1 MVDSSCCALYNPPGK
16 SSPGIGSWGTSCSTP
31 ACVCFIYAHQ
41 NYCNNFLTS
50 LCLSNFVLLS
60 SLLKHP
66 ECSMVILL
74 HDSQIKSFLC
84 SKHCKGFFILLS
96 TKVKSYKHDTT
107 DPYTLPFPTP
117 SPSPQVLTSL
127 NSRILF
133 SQLLSCFSHTGKLTA
148 PRRWLKTSTVSMM
161 PILTTYLK
169 VHTVPTLHLRRTPNP
184 SMFLQFFFS
193 SIEFIIF

>member
-31 ACVCFIYAHQ
+31 AHVCFIYSHQ
-41 NYCNNFLTS
+41 NYCNNFLTG
-50 LCLSNFVLLS
+50 LFLSNLS
-60 SLLKHP
+60 SY
-66 ECSMVILL
+66 L
-74 HDSQIKSFLC
+74 HSWNIQSALWWSYYMIARSSHSSAQNIARVFSFY
-84 SKHCKGFFILLS
+84 SVQKWN
-96 TKVKSYKHDTT
+96 YKHDTT